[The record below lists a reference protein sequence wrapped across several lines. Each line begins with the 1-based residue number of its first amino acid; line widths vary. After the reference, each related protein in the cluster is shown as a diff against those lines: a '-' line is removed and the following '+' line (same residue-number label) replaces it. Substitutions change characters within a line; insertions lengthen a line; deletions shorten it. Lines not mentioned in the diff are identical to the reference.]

1 MAGASHGRAFT
12 LTRYFSILALA
23 LMVLAAGALGILVR
37 DHDLRQLEQLAEDRN
52 VAMTQVLL
60 NLLAGDLRTLLQ
72 SPLGLP
78 RTTPLSADERESLR
92 ARIAVLMH
100 DSDIAKV
107 KLYNPQGLTLFST
120 EAAQI
125 GQDMSSNRGILAS
138 RNGKVASELIHR
150 DTFSAFDGEIS
161 DVDLV
166 SSYVPVLE
174 NGRVIAVFEL
184 YQNVNLL
191 MQHTGESLHR
201 VWSIVAAVLGTLYL
215 MLLLVVRRAKR
226 ILDAQ
231 EGLLAAANREL
242 DQRVAERTRDL
253 QQSEIRIRDLLQEQ
267 QLIFDNAHVGIL
279 LLRDRRILKSNQ
291 RIADMFGFAHP
302 ADYEGESTE
311 IFYCSAQQFD
321 AAGRDIYTQLADTH
335 LVNLEVE
342 MCRRDGTRIWVLQ
355 TGRPLDPAV
364 ALDQP
369 SIWVYTDITERK
381 RAEAEL
387 SIAATAFDSQ
397 EGMVVTDARGVILR
411 VNKAFSD
418 TTGYAAEDVVGQTPR
433 ILKSDR
439 HDPQFYAAMWECI
452 HRTGTWQGEIW
463 DRRKNGEVYPKW
475 LTISAVKGRDGAV
488 THYVGAHTDITE
500 RKMAEGRINQLAF
513 FDQLTGLPNRTLLLD
528 RLHQAMIF
536 CERNKLMGAVLFIDL
551 DHFKSLN
558 DTMGHDH
565 GDMLLKQVAQ
575 ILSATVRQGDTVA
588 RLGGDEFVIVLGGL
602 EGTPLDAAADV
613 EAVCRKLIAALKQDY
628 QLGGTEYH
636 GSASIGA
643 TLFTS
648 RATTIEDL
656 LKQADL
662 AMYRSKEAGRNT
674 YTFFD
679 STMEARVLA
688 RAQIET
694 DLRRAMQDQ
703 QFLLHYQAQVDGTTG
718 RVVGAEVLVRW
729 QHPTRGMVSPAE
741 FIPTAEETG
750 LIVPLGHWVLET
762 ACAQLAAWAEQPA
775 SARLTIAVNVSAH
788 QFRQADYVDRVI
800 AALEQYNANPRNLK
814 LELTESIF
822 VDNIEDTIAKM
833 AALKTIGV
841 GFSLDDFGTGYSS
854 LAYLSRL
861 PLDQL
866 KIDRSFVMD
875 LGTSDRNAA
884 ICAATIS
891 LAHNLAL
898 EVVAEGVETETQRY
912 FLTTVHRCDYLQGY
926 LIGRPLPLA
935 EFEAYVHES
944 GLAARRP
951 RGDKAPRLRTV
962 NANRR
967 NDAAQPS

>member
-1 MAGASHGRAFT
+1 LAGS
-12 LTRYFSILALA
+12 ALA
-23 LMVLAAGALGILVR
+23 VFVR
-37 DHDLRQLEQLAEDRN
+37 DHDIRQLRQLAEDRN
-52 VAMTQVLL
+52 VAMTRVLL
-60 NLLAGDLRTLLQ
+60 NLLADNLKPLLRNPQGQQRTAPLTAQELQDLQ
-72 SPLGLP
+72 
-78 RTTPLSADERESLR
+78 
-92 ARIAVLMH
+92 ARVTVLMQY
-100 DSDIAKV
+100 SDIAKL
-107 KLYNPQGLTLFST
+107 KLYNLQGLTLFST
-120 EAAQI
+120 DAAQI
-125 GQDMSSNRGILAS
+125 GEDQSSNRGIMAS
-138 RNGKVASELIHR
+138 RSGRVASELTHR
-150 DTFSAFDGEIS
+150 DSFSAFDGTIS

-166 SSYVPVLE
+166 SSYVPIVGDGE
-174 NGRVIAVFEL
+174 VIAVIEL
-184 YQNVNLL
+184 YQDVTGL
-191 MQHTGESLHR
+191 MRRIDQSLR
-201 VWSIVAAVLGTLYL
+201 QVWSIVSVVLVTLYL
-215 MLLLVVRRAKR
+215 LLLLVVRRAKQ

-231 EGLLAAANREL
+231 EAQLAATNREL

-253 QQSEIRIRDLLQEQ
+253 QQSEIRIRDLLREQ

-279 LLRDRRILKSNQ
+279 LLQDGRILKSNQ
-291 RIADMFGFAHP
+291 CIADMFGFTDP
-302 ADYEGESTE
+302 ADYEGQSAE
-311 IFYCSAQQFD
+311 IFYGSTQAFE
-321 AAGRDIYTQLADTH
+321 AAGRDITGQLADKH
-335 LVNLEVE
+335 LANLEVE
-342 MCRRDGTRIWVLQ
+342 MRRRDGSRIWVMQ
-355 TGRPLDPAV
+355 SGRPLDPAAV
-364 ALDQP
+364 LDQS

-387 SIAATAFDSQ
+387 GIAATAFDSQ
-397 EGMVVTDARGVILR
+397 EGMIVTDAGGAILR
-411 VNKAFSD
+411 VNKAFTD
-418 TTGYAAEDVVGQTPR
+418 ITGYTAEDVVGRNPR

-439 HDPQFYAAMWECI
+439 HDRHFYAAMWECI

-475 LTISAVKGRDGAV
+475 LTISAVKGRDGVV

-500 RKMAEGRINQLAF
+500 RKEAEGKINQLAF

-528 RLHQAMIF
+528 RLHQTMIA
-536 CERNKLMGAVLFIDL
+536 CERNKLLGALLFLDL

-565 GDMLLKQVAQ
+565 GDMLLQQVAQ
-575 ILSATVRQGDTVA
+575 ILSAKVRQGDTVA

-602 EGTPLDAAADV
+602 EGTPIEAATDV
-613 EAVCRKLIAALKQDY
+613 ESVCRKLIAALKQDFL
-628 QLGGTEYH
+628 LGGTEYH
-636 GSASIGA
+636 SSASIGA
-643 TLFTS
+643 TLFTGQQ
-648 RATTIEDL
+648 TTIEDL

-688 RAQIET
+688 RALIEA
-694 DLRRAMQDQ
+694 DLRRALQEQ
-703 QFLLHYQAQVDGTTG
+703 QFLVHYQAQVDGITG
-718 RVVGAEVLVRW
+718 QVVGAEVLVRW

-750 LIVPLGHWVLET
+750 LVLPLGHWVLES
-762 ACAQLAAWAEQPA
+762 ACAQLAAWAGQPA
-775 SARLTIAVNVSAH
+775 TAHLTIAVNVSAH
-788 QFRQADYVDRVI
+788 QFRQADYVDQVI
-800 AALEQYNANPRNLK
+800 AALEKHSANPRLLK

-822 VDNIEDTIAKM
+822 VDSIEDTVAKM

-875 LGTSDRNAA
+875 LGISDRNAA

-898 EVVAEGVETETQRY
+898 KVVAEGVETEAQRY
-912 FLTTVHRCDYLQGY
+912 FLTTVHQCDYLQGY

-935 EFEAYVHES
+935 EFES
-944 GLAARRP
+944 GLKKPGPAALRP
-951 RGDKAPRLRTV
+951 RQNAAPLLSP
-962 NANRR
+962 AHASRR
-967 NDAAQPS
+967 NKAASSS